1 MPNYIGTGLPDVAA
15 AHYIDWVP
23 INKIVC
29 GGESSAVFSGINS
42 DFDEY
47 KFEINVHPGTDN
59 VILHW
64 QCNAVGAEGFN
75 ETITSTAV
83 RTYHQEDGSGG
94 GVDHRDG
101 ENQHQGTSGEYMADG
116 QGGDA
121 DQNVASVLTL
131 YQPWSTTF
139 VKHFQ
144 VRTSVMMSSDVI
156 KDELHAGYVN
166 TTSAIDEVHF
176 FFSSGYVGAGNVA
189 MYGLGK

>member
-1 MPNYIGTGLPDVAA
+1 MGYIGAEPTIATAG
-15 AHYIDWVP
+15 YSDWVLLQSADASHD
-23 INKIVC
+23 
-29 GGESSAVFSGINS
+29 SSIGFTGINS

-47 KFEINVHPGTDN
+47 KFVLNIHPETDN
-59 VILHW
+59 VVLKW
-64 QCNAVGAEGFN
+64 QCNAAGQTGFN
-75 ETITSTAV
+75 ESFVSTAL

-94 GVDHRDG
+94 GLDYRTG
-101 ENQHQGTSGEYMADG
+101 EDQVGTSGDYMADG

-144 VRTSVMMSSDVI
+144 VRTSVMMSSDGI

-166 TTSAIDEVHF
+166 TTSAIDQVKIY
-176 FFSSGYVGAGNVA
+176 FSSGNIDAGTIT
-189 MYGLGK
+189 MYGLSK

>member
-1 MPNYIGTGLPDVAA
+1 MGYIGAEPTIATAG
-15 AHYIDWVP
+15 YSDWVLLQS
-23 INKIVC
+23 V
-29 GGESSAVFSGINS
+29 EASHDSSVGFTGINS

-47 KFEINVHPGTDN
+47 KFVVNIHPETDN
-59 VILHW
+59 VVLKW
-64 QCNAVGAEGFN
+64 QCNAAGQTGFN
-75 ETITSTAV
+75 ETITSSAL

-94 GVDHRDG
+94 AVDDRDG

-121 DQNVASVLTL
+121 DQRVASVLTL
-131 YQPWSTTF
+131 YAPSSTMF
-139 VKHFQ
+139 VKQFD
-144 VRTSVMMSSDVI
+144 VRTSVAMASDGI
-156 KDELHAGYVN
+156 KDEIHGGYIN

>member
-1 MPNYIGTGLPDVAA
+1 MGYIGAEPTIATAG
-15 AHYIDWVP
+15 YSDWVLLQS
-23 INKIVC
+23 V
-29 GGESSAVFSGINS
+29 EASHDSSVGFTGINS

-47 KFEINVHPGTDN
+47 KFVVNIHPETDN

-64 QCNAVGAEGFN
+64 QCNAVGQTGFN
-75 ETITSTAV
+75 ETITSSAL

-121 DQNVASVLTL
+121 DQIVASVLTL
-131 YQPWSTTF
+131 YQPSNTTF
-139 VKHFQ
+139 VKQFE
-144 VRTSVMMSSDVI
+144 VRTSVMMNSDGI
-156 KDELHAGYVN
+156 KDEIHGGYIN

>member
-1 MPNYIGTGLPDVAA
+1 MGYIGAEPTIATAG
-15 AHYIDWVP
+15 YSDWVLLQSADASHD
-23 INKIVC
+23 
-29 GGESSAVFSGINS
+29 SSVGFTGINS

-47 KFEINVHPGTDN
+47 KFVLNIHPETDN
-59 VILHW
+59 VVLKW
-64 QCNAVGAEGFN
+64 QCNAAGQTGFN
-75 ETITSTAV
+75 ESFVSTAL

-94 GVDHRDG
+94 GLDYRTG
-101 ENQHQGTSGEYMADG
+101 EDQAQGTSGEYMADG

-144 VRTSVMMSSDVI
+144 VRTSVMMSSDGI

-166 TTSAIDEVHF
+166 TTSAIDQVKIY
-176 FFSSGYVGAGNVA
+176 FSSGNIDAGTIT
-189 MYGLGK
+189 MYGLSK